1 MTDRATLHVEPT
13 GQRIIEC
20 LRTRPDGLANPKE
33 LVEQL
38 QVGEE
43 EVRSALAKLER
54 LGLVD
59 RGHNEEGREEY
70 ILNPAAARL

>member
-1 MTDRATLHVEPT
+1 MSDRPALHVEPT
-13 GQRIIEC
+13 GQRIIDY
-20 LRTRPDGLANPKE
+20 LRSQPDGLADPRE

-38 QVGEE
+38 HVGEE

-59 RGHNEEGREEY
+59 RGHTVEGGEEY
-70 ILNPAAARL
+70 ILNPAAANI